1 MALNLNDAP
10 EQRRMGD
17 VIPDGE
23 FVQLQLNIKAGG
35 TDLKG
40 ADAMDNGLFKQSNS
54 SDAIGLDCEF
64 TVLAPPQYAHRKLFA
79 FWTVAGGAVD
89 EKGQSKGWNITKATL
104 RAMVESATGTDP
116 KDESPQAKANRQIG
130 GFKQLDN
137 CPFYAKL
144 GVEAGSERSDRPG
157 TYYADKNII
166 SYVVTPADPEYA
178 AMRAGS
184 PWPAAKPRNAPH
196 TSAGKGGAPAQP
208 AWSGGGA
215 SPTPTAAKPA
225 WQAQSSPPAA
235 PAAPA
240 PNSGTATQPAP
251 AQSGPSWLN
260 R

>member
-17 VIPDGE
+17 VIPDGT
-23 FVQLQLNIKAGG
+23 FVKLQLNIKAGG

-40 ADAMDNGLFKQSNS
+40 ADTMDNGLFKQSAS
-54 SDAIGLDCEF
+54 SDAIGLDCEL
-64 TVLAPPQYAHRKLFA
+64 TVLAPAEYAHRKLFA

-104 RAMVESATGTDP
+104 RAMVESATATDP

-144 GVEAGSERSDRPG
+144 GVEAGNENPIRPG
-157 TYYADKNII
+157 TYYPDKNII
-166 SYVVTPADPEYA
+166 AYVVTPADPEYA
-178 AMRAGS
+178 AMRAGT
-184 PWPAAKPRNAPH
+184 PWPAPKPRNQPH
-196 TSAGKGGAPAQP
+196 ASAGKGAASAQP
-208 AWSGGGA
+208 AWSGGA
-215 SPTPTAAKPA
+215 ATPTPTAAKPA
-225 WQAQSSPPAA
+225 WQAPTQT

-240 PNSGTATQPAP
+240 PTTTAPGPAVAAP
-251 AQSGPSWLN
+251 ATGPAWM
-260 R
+260 RQQ